1 MKEVICEL
9 IEKVLGNSVIL
20 MILILGAIAI
30 VGMVYVD
37 DVASSKEIV
46 GNAISAIAGA
56 AGGAGLTLAA
66 LKKNNSPP
74 PHIEEKK

>member
-30 VGMVYVD
+30 VGMVIVKD
-37 DVASSKEIV
+37 TATSKEIV

-66 LKKNNSPP
+66 LKKNGATVPP
-74 PHIEEKK
+74 KDKE